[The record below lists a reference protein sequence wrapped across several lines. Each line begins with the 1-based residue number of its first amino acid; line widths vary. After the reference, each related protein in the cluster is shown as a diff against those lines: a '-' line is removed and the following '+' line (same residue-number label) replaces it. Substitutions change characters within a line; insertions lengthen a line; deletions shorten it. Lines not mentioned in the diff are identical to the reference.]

1 MKRKLAK
8 HVFDTVRGVSLG
20 VGQGISKGRAK
31 MEAATKALGYLE
43 ENGFPQQGQ
52 D

>member
-1 MKRKLAK
+1 MKRRLAK
-8 HVFDTVRGVSLG
+8 HSFDTVRGVSLG
-20 VGQGISKGRAK
+20 VGKGISKGRAK
-31 MEAATKALGYLE
+31 MEAATKALEYLE